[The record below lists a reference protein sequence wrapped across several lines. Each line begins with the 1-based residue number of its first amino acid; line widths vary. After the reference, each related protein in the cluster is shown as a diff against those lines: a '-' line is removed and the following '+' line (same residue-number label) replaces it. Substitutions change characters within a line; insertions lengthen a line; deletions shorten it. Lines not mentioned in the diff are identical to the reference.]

1 MTSASEAAGL
11 PVEKMVRVDRKEY
24 ENSGKRLSVSQIE
37 LTSTDTIMK
46 RTDEVLAGLALLR
59 AETGSYLAALMATDI
74 TKLQSVLFLNA
85 APDLYAYIQFPS
97 QQKGV
102 YVLKDT
108 LSRKKQLMPALFE
121 LVEKAQER

>member
-1 MTSASEAAGL
+1 
-11 PVEKMVRVDRKEY
+11 
-24 ENSGKRLSVSQIE
+24 
-37 LTSTDTIMK
+37 MK
-46 RTDEVLAGLALLR
+46 RTDEVLSGLASLR

-74 TKLQSVLFLNA
+74 TKLQSVLFMSA
-85 APDLYAYIQFPS
+85 APDLYSYIQFPS

-102 YVLKDT
+102 YVLKDI